1 MTEFDD
7 YKDSEFQTNSL
18 LILCIEE
25 QDSLIDK
32 TSIDNRLFIG
42 WNNLTDE
49 YFIRGR
55 RQDTSI
61 SNYVPYAFQS
71 KNTND
76 VYDFIEFIV
85 GIKGKK
91 NITLYNYNNIIN
103 FDEVTYEFLEYYLD
117 KDYEIAGYDN
127 VKLNSQEIKRQLRL
141 LKNIYNW
148 IN

>member
-1 MTEFDD
+1 MTEFHD

-25 QDSLIDK
+25 QDSSIDK
-32 TSIDNRLFIG
+32 TSIDNRLFVG

-49 YFIRGR
+49 YFLRGR

-76 VYDFIEFIV
+76 VYDFIEFVV